1 MSRKILFLAP
11 EFPPLGV
18 TGAIRPAKFAKYL
31 YVFGFD
37 VTVLT
42 FDHDDD
48 KHQDLLSDL
57 NGVEIIKLGKTKS
70 FVINDLG
77 VNFLFQARRV
87 VFDLVKEMQPDYL
100 FVSMPTFFNSL
111 LAWEVKKKLNINY
124 VLDYRDLWVGDPYRS
139 KSFKSKIFRMLS
151 FFLEPIVLKS
161 AYLSC
166 YVSEEMLADQMRIYH
181 FLKNKKHLVIS
192 TGYDSDDLEGICFSE
207 KRKNNYI
214 SHIGNADYD
223 MNLHDF
229 VELVKNARVQGL
241 LEEYKL
247 KFLFVGSKN
256 HHIKK
261 LINKDLNKY
270 FEFMGY
276 LQHDKAMQLM
286 ADSKGLLILGSNSP
300 QRLNRKVFEYTAL
313 NKKVFY
319 LGSSSSPTAKVVNQ
333 FGGVVSNNYDSLVK
347 LAGFIEGINDGKGEL
362 NTVNSKRELVKKLYN
377 EL

>member
-151 FFLEPIVLKS
+151 FFLEPIVLK
-161 AYLSC
+161 
-166 YVSEEMLADQMRIYH
+166 
-181 FLKNKKHLVIS
+181 
-192 TGYDSDDLEGICFSE
+192 
-207 KRKNNYI
+207 
-214 SHIGNADYD
+214 
-223 MNLHDF
+223 
-229 VELVKNARVQGL
+229 
-241 LEEYKL
+241 
-247 KFLFVGSKN
+247 
-256 HHIKK
+256 
-261 LINKDLNKY
+261 
-270 FEFMGY
+270 
-276 LQHDKAMQLM
+276 
-286 ADSKGLLILGSNSP
+286 
-300 QRLNRKVFEYTAL
+300 
-313 NKKVFY
+313 
-319 LGSSSSPTAKVVNQ
+319 
-333 FGGVVSNNYDSLVK
+333 
-347 LAGFIEGINDGKGEL
+347 
-362 NTVNSKRELVKKLYN
+362 
-377 EL
+377 